1 MVSPQFEPMEQVER
15 SRPKKMCKLIG
26 SFWDRSFPN
35 YELGEGFG
43 PFIATIHPLSAG
55 VKLKCRDR
63 VLGKGVK
70 KTKQK
75 KIALLLCQA
84 KEGHSMLMP

>member
-1 MVSPQFEPMEQVER
+1 MMVSPQFEPMEQVER

-55 VKLKCRDR
+55 AELKCRDR

-75 KIALLLCQA
+75 K
-84 KEGHSMLMP
+84 